1 MCLALRFGFGMGVVL
16 INAFQVCSK
25 SLLEFHGKNL
35 VAFRLIF
42 MAKIRQ
48 RFASNATQHTKRYSH
63 QAFDVRIRQQ
73 GCPIFMVKIWQSF
86 GFSALQRTRRVLRMC
101 IRRVSTCSHYDESK
115 PSKMLNMLICVAYI
129 GKPMSLGDMD
139 QDNHIAMIMHTIQHE
154 YAFMAIALTTYL
166 YYKVKS
172 SRDQRGSLMQSRESI
187 IQSAYSPIHIQ
198 ANIYIYIYIHTCIM
212 HNAITQ
218 SRKVNQTLPTF

>member
-1 MCLALRFGFGMGVVL
+1 MGVVL
-16 INAFQVCSK
+16 IDAFQVCSK
-25 SLLEFHGKNL
+25 SLLEFHGKNP

-48 RFASNATQHTKRYSH
+48 RFALDAIQHTKRYSH

-86 GFSALQRTRRVLRMC
+86 GFSALQRTRRVSRMC
-101 IRRVSTCSHYDESK
+101 IRRISTCSHYDESK

-187 IQSAYSPIHIQ
+187 IQSA
-198 ANIYIYIYIHTCIM
+198 
-212 HNAITQ
+212 
-218 SRKVNQTLPTF
+218 